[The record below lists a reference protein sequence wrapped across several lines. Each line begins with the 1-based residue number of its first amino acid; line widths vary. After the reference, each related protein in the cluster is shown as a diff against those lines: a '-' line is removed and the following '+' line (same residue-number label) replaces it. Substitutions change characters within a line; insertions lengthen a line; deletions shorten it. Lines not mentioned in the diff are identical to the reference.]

1 MWKSITANRERCLEL
16 VINSIGIVTN
26 LVPVIG
32 YEKSAAI
39 AKEALDTNKSVS
51 EVALAHG
58 VMTAEQ
64 REAAFARKHDSPK
77 PRASVNKTLR

>member
-1 MWKSITANRERCLEL
+1 MEGITANRERCLEL

-39 AKEALDTNKSVS
+39 AKEALATNKSVS

-58 VMTAEQ
+58 VLTAEQ
-64 REAAFARKHDSPK
+64 LEKLLSPENMTR
-77 PRASVNKTLR
+77 PNRAHL